1 MAGTIKEI
9 AERAGVSRGTVDRAL
24 NDRGRINPEVAE
36 RIKAIAQEMGYISR
50 KKKMEKEK
58 TLKLGIVTQLAK
70 SSFMIPIRSG
80 LQSVMGDLK
89 KRNIDCFLEEVDGVD
104 EAEQLEALER
114 LVGRGVRGI
123 AIMPVDSIGIRE
135 KINQLTEQGILI
147 ITFNSDIVGAKRQ
160 CFVGMDN
167 FKSGKTAA
175 GLLGML
181 TKGVGN
187 VLAITGY
194 FENSVNSL
202 RVAGFVEELKLS
214 FPELKLTGVQSSFDS
229 SVEVEQIL
237 RNTLENYP
245 DLVGVVVFSG
255 GQSGIERALE
265 KLDENAR
272 PYVII
277 YDLTKNN
284 IEMLRNNQVDFL
296 IDQDGFVQGYRSLLL
311 LANQLQNGKMNTSDA
326 LFTDIIIKTKYNI

>member
-9 AERAGVSRGTVDRAL
+9 AEKAGVSRGTVDRAL

-36 RIKAIAQEMGYISR
+36 RIRAIAKEMNYVP
-50 KKKMEKEK
+50 KKKKVIKET

-80 LQSVMGDLK
+80 LESIIGDLK

-104 EAEQLEALER
+104 EAAQLQALDR
-114 LVGRGVRGI
+114 LVELGVKGI
-123 AIMPVDSIGIRE
+123 AIMPVDSDGIRE
-135 KINQLTEQGILI
+135 KINQLTDQGILI
-147 ITFNSDIVGAKRQ
+147 ITFNSDILGTNRQ

-181 TKGVGN
+181 TKGKGK
-187 VLAITGY
+187 VLTITGY
-194 FENSVNSL
+194 FGNSVNSL
-202 RVAGFVEELKLS
+202 RVAGFVEELKES
-214 FPELKLTGVQSSFDS
+214 FPELELTGVQSSFDS
-229 SVEVEQIL
+229 SAEVEKIL
-237 RNTLENYP
+237 SNTLENYSNL
-245 DLVGVVVFSG
+245 DGVVVFSG
-255 GQSGIERALE
+255 GQAGIARALE
-265 KLDENAR
+265 KIDESKR
-272 PYVII
+272 PFVII

-284 IEMLRNNQVDFL
+284 IEMLKNDQVDFL
-296 IDQDGFVQGYRSLLL
+296 IDQDGFVQGYRSLLM
-311 LANQLQNGKMNTSDA
+311 LANQLQNNKTVTKDA